1 MGAGRHLYA
10 DGKEVEVPSMKGGA
24 PPRRFTRHC
33 AGLGTPSKDKD
44 ALGEGEHDELVRKL
58 NPLWVM
64 VSCGYMVSWTSIGSL
79 ISYFKARQGAKFY
92 VRLYCS
98 FYLPGLPISLLQQRY
113 DAAFDARLGSSR
125 SFLLRL
131 TFGLSCKACLLLLIP
146 GVPRHVP
153 IERVPSVMLLIMA
166 TIGAWR
172 VALSS
177 RAFRAA
183 PLRVSRARPC
193 FSRAR
198 ALFSLPGRDPE
209 NCCWLTRAL
218 LSRAPRALAGTFSW
232 LCHGTATQLCSMF
245 PPSSTAYLQT
255 GFRTPELY
263 TVLVVAVLH
272 LGSKADDRS
281 ITIFYYCT
289 ARGPATT

>member
-183 PLRVSRARPC
+183 PLRVSRARPG
-193 FSRAR
+193 FPRAR
-198 ALFSLPGRDPE
+198 ALCSLPRGA
-209 NCCWLTRAL
+209 TKKTA
-218 LSRAPRALAGTFSW
+218 AG
-232 LCHGTATQLCSMF
+232 
-245 PPSSTAYLQT
+245 
-255 GFRTPELY
+255 
-263 TVLVVAVLH
+263 
-272 LGSKADDRS
+272 
-281 ITIFYYCT
+281 
-289 ARGPATT
+289 

>member
-166 TIGAWR
+166 TIGACG
-172 VALSS
+172 AS
-177 RAFRAA
+177 RSRLARFARFARRRSAF
-183 PLRVSRARPC
+183 
-193 FSRAR
+193 RAR
-198 ALFSLPGRDPE
+198 ALVFPA
-209 NCCWLTRAL
+209 RAL
-218 LSRAPRALAGTFSW
+218 CSLSRGETQKTAAG
-232 LCHGTATQLCSMF
+232 
-245 PPSSTAYLQT
+245 
-255 GFRTPELY
+255 
-263 TVLVVAVLH
+263 
-272 LGSKADDRS
+272 
-281 ITIFYYCT
+281 
-289 ARGPATT
+289 